1 MMFEVTLNREI
12 HFITENQERGRHFIM
27 KKILI
32 LCTMLLMVGCSNIK
46 VLDPKSVT
54 GKEQAYLIWLSIAL
68 MSIVIIVVFTL
79 FTWFVIKYRH
89 TTARKG
95 TLPIDVKGNTKL
107 ELTYTIIPVFILLI
121 LAVPTVKITLDQS
134 PSTEA
139 SIEQEGTHI
148 NVGVK
153 QFEWSFEHPNG
164 KKEVDE
170 LVLPEGEPLIFHLQ
184 SEDVI
189 HSFWIPELAGKVDV
203 FPHKE
208 LTYVIK
214 DADMGTYDGKCAEFC
229 GIQHGNMTFSVKVVS
244 KEDYEDY
251 LQDNN

>member
-1 MMFEVTLNREI
+1 SALFFPPLSCNMYCYFDSRKCNDKTCILMMFEVTLNREI

-121 LAVPTVKITLDQS
+121 LADRK
-134 PSTEA
+134 
-139 SIEQEGTHI
+139 
-148 NVGVK
+148 
-153 QFEWSFEHPNG
+153 
-164 KKEVDE
+164 
-170 LVLPEGEPLIFHLQ
+170 
-184 SEDVI
+184 
-189 HSFWIPELAGKVDV
+189 
-203 FPHKE
+203 
-208 LTYVIK
+208 
-214 DADMGTYDGKCAEFC
+214 
-229 GIQHGNMTFSVKVVS
+229 SVV
-244 KEDYEDY
+244 
-251 LQDNN
+251 